1 MRKLLPYIK
10 NYKKEAIV
18 APLFKMLEASFELL
32 IPIVMANIID
42 IGIEYDNTNY
52 IWKMCLLMIILGILG
67 LACSLVAQYF
77 AATGAAGFGTELR
90 RDFYTHINSL
100 SYQELDTI
108 GTATL
113 ITRMTS
119 DINHIQAGLNLLL
132 RLLLRSPFLVIGA
145 IIMGFTISSR
155 LTMIFLI
162 AAPLLGLAI
171 FLIVKI
177 SIPVYKKV
185 QNTLEKLISLTSDN
199 YEGARVI
206 RAFARRE
213 HEIKDF
219 DGVTAELQNH
229 QIKAGK
235 IAGLMH
241 PVTYLMVNLAI
252 VGILWFGSADV
263 NIGTLTKGQLIALV
277 SYMTKILLALLMLA
291 VLIMTV
297 TKGIASAI
305 RVSELLV
312 LEPSVTDIDSTLPA
326 EQNDQPIITFTDV
339 NFYYKGDKEPTL
351 QGINLSIRTG
361 ETIGIIGG
369 TGSGKTT
376 LVNLIPRL
384 YEIGKGSIM
393 IAGNDIKSYPL
404 KQLRAKMG
412 IVPQKAVLFAGTIRD
427 NIKWGKEVA
436 TDEDIYTALTIAQA
450 GMVVEEQADGLDAKV
465 TAGGKNFSGGQRQ
478 RLTIARALVRQP
490 DILILDD
497 SASALDY
504 ATDAALR
511 KALKEQ
517 TTKMTV
523 LLVSQRAV
531 SVRQADRIVVL
542 DNGEIAGQGTHEQL
556 YETCDV
562 YREICLSQQVREEA
576 VS

>member
-1 MRKLLPYIK
+1 MRRLLPYIK

-32 IPIVMANIID
+32 IPIVMANIVD
-42 IGIEYDNTNY
+42 IGIKYNNTNY
-52 IWKMCLLMIILGILG
+52 IWKMCLLMIVLGILG

-77 AATGAAGFGTELR
+77 AATGSAGFGTELR
-90 RDFYTHINSL
+90 RDFYAHINSL

-113 ITRMTS
+113 VTRVTS

-132 RLLLRSPFLVIGA
+132 RLLLRSPFLVVGA

-213 HEIKDF
+213 HETKAF
-219 DGVTAELQNH
+219 DGVTEELEAY

-235 IAGLMH
+235 IAGLMN

-252 VGILWFGSADV
+252 VGILWFGSVDV
-263 NIGTLTKGQLIALV
+263 NIGALTQGQLIALV

-305 RVSELLV
+305 RVSEVLV
-312 LEPSVTDIDSTLPA
+312 IEPSIKDTAGALPA
-326 EQNDQPIITFTDV
+326 AQNDQPIITFTDV

-351 QGINLSIRTG
+351 KGINLSIRKG

-384 YEIGKGSIM
+384 YEASKGSIM

-427 NIKWGKEVA
+427 NIKWGKKAA
-436 TDEDIYTALTIAQA
+436 TDEDIYRALTIAQA
-450 GMVVEEQADGLDAKV
+450 RQVVEEKVAGLDAKV
-465 TAGGKNFSGGQRQ
+465 TARGKNFSGGQRQ

-497 SASALDY
+497 SSSALDY

-511 KALKEQ
+511 RALKEQ

-523 LLVSQRAV
+523 LLVSQRAIA
-531 SVRQADRIVVL
+531 VRQANRIVVL
-542 DNGEIAGQGTHEQL
+542 DNGEIVGQGTHEQL
-556 YETCDV
+556 YEACDV
-562 YREICLSQQVREEA
+562 YREICLSQQAREEA